1 MKTSEAMDQPITS
14 CAFSSNGQ
22 IFAYAVSYDWSKGH
36 EFYNPQKKN
45 FIYLRPCFE
54 DLKPR
59 TKTN

>member
-1 MKTSEAMDQPITS
+1 MDQPITA

-22 IFAYAVSYDWSKGH
+22 IFAYAVSYDWSRGH

-45 FIYLRPCFE
+45 HIYLRSCFE

-59 TKTN
+59 VK